1 MDEFFLEGAGTR
13 GRDKPGGDSMLGRND
28 LDGEGDVVVAVQDL
42 GDDGEDVLHAPFIGE
57 VEDVI
62 PVHAGAVF
70 AQEED
75 EVDVAVVV
83 GI

>member
-1 MDEFFLEGAGTR
+1 VDEFVL
-13 GRDKPGGDSMLGRND
+13 KGGGGKFGIN
-28 LDGEGDVVVAVQDL
+28 LDGEDDVVVAVQDL
-42 GDDGEDVLHAPFIGE
+42 GDDVEDVLHAPGLGE